1 MIKKSALTEKAQNVH
16 TLAVCTTFHSLDCR
30 MKYVNA
36 PALIINE
43 CSV

>member
-1 MIKKSALTEKAQNVH
+1 MIKKSALTEKALNLN